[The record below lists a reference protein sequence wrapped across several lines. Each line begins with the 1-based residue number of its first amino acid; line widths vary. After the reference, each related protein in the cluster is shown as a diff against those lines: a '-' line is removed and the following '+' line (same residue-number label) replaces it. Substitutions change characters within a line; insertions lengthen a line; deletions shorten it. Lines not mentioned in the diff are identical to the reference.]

1 MPLPRPLAACGIA
14 DAAVA
19 TTPYSPH
26 MADSSRAVSE
36 SCTAANSRQEVASY
50 QACLPS
56 RPHCATSWPS
66 DW

>member
-1 MPLPRPLAACGIA
+1 MPERAWLPSVSPWL
-14 DAAVA
+14 VA
-19 TTPYSPH
+19 TTPYSRH
-26 MADSSRAVSE
+26 MAESSLAVPG
-36 SCTAANSRQEVASY
+36 SCTAANSRQEVLSY